1 MKKWIVLCFILL
13 LSLVLY
19 ACGEPELDISDSTG
33 KGYYLNQTGKTSDN
47 AKITLKDENGD
58 SKKIETDN
66 NSFTMLFPRLNSKAT
81 YTVLAEKD
89 EKTSD
94 TEIVV
99 PKQKNLFPMKIY
111 KDSLTIFLKQKM
123 IYLSLFLNQ

>member
-47 AKITLKDENGD
+47 AKITLKDGNGD

-89 EKTSD
+89 KKPRR
-94 TEIVV
+94 
-99 PKQKNLFPMKIY
+99 PKLLFQNKKNLFPMKIY
-111 KDSLTIFLKQKM
+111 KDSLTIFLKQKI